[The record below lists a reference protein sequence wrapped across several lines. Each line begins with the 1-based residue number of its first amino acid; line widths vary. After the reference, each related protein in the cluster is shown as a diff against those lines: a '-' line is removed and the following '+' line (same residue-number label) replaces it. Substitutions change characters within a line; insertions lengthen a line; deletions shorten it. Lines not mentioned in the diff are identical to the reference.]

1 MSVRHSAPRRQVVFI
16 TRTEGYG
23 NTRYFHQ
30 LECGHLDC
38 RRRPA
43 RATTIGC
50 PRCAEDERY
59 AALTAEINAS
69 LPATEGE
76 VGYSVQAFMD
86 VEAARLR
93 AGLARLLQVDLE
105 DVTIDSSSTAIR
117 GAYIWVSA
125 ASLDS
130 LRERLLS

>member
-1 MSVRHSAPRRQVVFI
+1 
-16 TRTEGYG
+16 
-23 NTRYFHQ
+23 
-30 LECGHLDC
+30 
-38 RRRPA
+38 
-43 RATTIGC
+43 
-50 PRCAEDERY
+50 
-59 AALTAEINAS
+59 
-69 LPATEGE
+69 